1 MMEKAYWDET
11 LETISKL
18 DLIEL
23 EFRSLK
29 MQLAYVYEKSPFY
42 RQKFDATKIRPDDL
56 KSLADLNRFPFTTKE
71 EVLKSQNEYG
81 GLGGHQCAP
90 MSEVVR
96 IQGTSG
102 TTGTPLFIGLTRKDI
117 GLWDELFARHAW
129 TGGLR
134 PDDVLINPF
143 SFSLFAG
150 GLSESSGAEHLG
162 VTVIPAPFASTS
174 TEKFMMLIETF
185 RPTVLFSTPSSTVF
199 LEDAVRKILKVEP
212 KELGF
217 IKGFMAGEALS
228 EDERKRIEKTWGI
241 TARNFYGLADVA
253 ADISAECGS
262 SKGMHFCAQNALV
275 TEIID
280 PETLDPLPMASGVE
294 GEIVFTTIN
303 REATPVIRYRVRDM
317 VRIYTDPCPCGRT
330 SFRFQVIGRSDDM
343 IKVKGVNVFP
353 AAVKG
358 IIQSFSPST
367 TGEFRIVLPH
377 PGTSFGDNL
386 AIKVEYDDNLKK
398 EKLTLL
404 GETIRTKIREKLV
417 FTPNIQWVPSGTFA
431 RSQYKVEYYEK
442 EYET

>member
-1 MMEKAYWDET
+1 MKERAYWDET
-11 LETISKL
+11 LETISKR
-18 DLIEL
+18 DLANL
-23 EFRSLK
+23 EFRALK
-29 MQLAYVYEKSPFY
+29 KQLTYVYEKSPFY
-42 RQKFDATKIRPDDL
+42 RQKFDSTKIRPDDL
-56 KSLADLNRFPFTTKE
+56 KSMADLTRFPFTTKE
-71 EVLKSQNEYG
+71 DVLKSQEEYA

-90 MSEVVR
+90 LREVIR

-117 GLWDELFARHAW
+117 DLWDELFARHAW

-162 VTVIPAPFASTS
+162 VTVIPAPFDSTS
-174 TEKFMMLIETF
+174 TEKFIMLIETF

-199 LEDAVRKILKVEP
+199 LEEAVRKILKVDP

-228 EDERKRIEKTWGI
+228 ENERKRIEKTWGI

-253 ADISAECGS
+253 ADISAECGQ
-262 SKGMHFCAQNALV
+262 SKGMHFCAQTALV
-275 TEIID
+275 TEIIN

-317 VRIYTDPCPCGRT
+317 VCVYTDPCPCGRT

-358 IIQSFSPST
+358 IIQSFTPST
-367 TGEFRIVLPH
+367 TSEFRIVLPH
-377 PGTSFGDNL
+377 PGPAFGDNL
-386 AIKVEYDDNLKK
+386 AIKVEYDENFKNEELAM
-398 EKLTLL
+398 L
-404 GETIRTKIREKLV
+404 GESIKTKIREKLV
-417 FTPNIQWVPSGTFA
+417 FTPNIQWVPSGTFS
-431 RSQYKVEYYEK
+431 RSQYKVEYFEK
-442 EYET
+442 DYDA